1 MSKNAELKNNLLE
14 ILAGCTD
21 ALDEASGAIIASM
34 ESAKDMSA
42 FDALYTRVD
51 AEDAVQT
58 ARGVAYHALSDLN
71 EADAAEVIM
80 LAAEICSTALDV
92 QEFLDNSLDD
102 AMEASDALLEM
113 AMEALDKAEEGEEDE
128 EDEEE
133 DGDAV
138 FDALMELLEDMGLI
152 GEGDTVTVR
161 ISPAS
166 DEEDD
171 GEEDDVED
179 EGNNNDLA
187 DAFTEVFDDL
197 TNYFSSLGLMGED
210 DILTITIESDKK
222 D

>member
-42 FDALYTRVD
+42 FDALSTRVD

-128 EDEEE
+128 EE

-187 DAFTEVFDDL
+187 DAFAEVFDDL
-197 TNYFSSLGLMGED
+197 ANYFSSLGLMGED
-210 DILTITIESDKK
+210 DILTITIESGEK

>member
-128 EDEEE
+128 EE

-138 FDALMELLEDMGLI
+138 FDALMELLEDVGLI

-161 ISPAS
+161 ISPTS

-171 GEEDDVED
+171 GEEDDVEG

-187 DAFTEVFDDL
+187 DAFAEVFDDL
-197 TNYFSSLGLMGED
+197 ANYFSSLGLMGED
-210 DILTITIESDKK
+210 DILTITIESGEK

>member
-128 EDEEE
+128 EE

-187 DAFTEVFDDL
+187 DAFAEVFDDL
-197 TNYFSSLGLMGED
+197 ANYFSSLGLMGED

>member
-14 ILAGCTD
+14 ILADCTD
-21 ALDEASGAIIASM
+21 ALDEVSGAIIASM

-42 FDALYTRVD
+42 FDALDIRVD

-58 ARGVAYHALSDLN
+58 ARGVAYHALNDLN
-71 EADAAEVIM
+71 EDDAAEVIM

-113 AMEALDKAEEGEEDE
+113 AMEALDKAEEDEEDE

-138 FDALMELLEDMGLI
+138 FDALMELLEDVGLI

-161 ISPAS
+161 ISPTS

-171 GEEDDVED
+171 GEEDDVEG

-187 DAFTEVFDDL
+187 DAFAEVFDDL
-197 TNYFSSLGLMGED
+197 ANYFSSLGLMGED
-210 DILTITIESDKK
+210 DILTITIESGEK

>member
-14 ILAGCTD
+14 ILADCTD
-21 ALDEASGAIIASM
+21 ALDEVSGAIIASM

-161 ISPAS
+161 ISPTS
-166 DEEDD
+166 DEED
-171 GEEDDVED
+171 
-179 EGNNNDLA
+179 
-187 DAFTEVFDDL
+187 VFDDL

>member
-161 ISPAS
+161 ISPTS

-187 DAFTEVFDDL
+187 DAFAEVFDDL
-197 TNYFSSLGLMGED
+197 ANYFSSLGLMGED

>member
-14 ILAGCTD
+14 ILADCTD
-21 ALDEASGAIIASM
+21 ALDEVSEAIIASM

-42 FDALYTRVD
+42 LDALYTRVD

-161 ISPAS
+161 ISPTS

-171 GEEDDVED
+171 GEEDDVEG

>member
-1 MSKNAELKNNLLE
+1 MSKNAGLKNNLLE

-42 FDALYTRVD
+42 LDALYTRVD

-128 EDEEE
+128 EE

-171 GEEDDVED
+171 GEEDDVEG

>member
-1 MSKNAELKNNLLE
+1 MSKNAGLKNNLLE

-42 FDALYTRVD
+42 FDALSTRVD

-161 ISPAS
+161 ISPTS

-187 DAFTEVFDDL
+187 DAFAEVFDDL

>member
-14 ILAGCTD
+14 ILADCTD
-21 ALDEASGAIIASM
+21 ALDEVSGAIIASM

-42 FDALYTRVD
+42 FDALDIRVD

-58 ARGVAYHALSDLN
+58 ARGVAYHALNDLN
-71 EADAAEVIM
+71 EDDAAEVIM

-92 QEFLDNSLDD
+92 QEFLDDSLDD

-113 AMEALDKAEEGEEDE
+113 AMEALDKAEEDEEDE

-187 DAFTEVFDDL
+187 DAFAEVFDDL
-197 TNYFSSLGLMGED
+197 ANYFSSLGLMGED

>member
-14 ILAGCTD
+14 ILADCTD

-42 FDALYTRVD
+42 LDALYTRVD
-51 AEDAVQT
+51 AEEVVQT
-58 ARGVAYHALSDLN
+58 ARGVAYHALNDLN
-71 EADAAEVIM
+71 EDDAAEVIM
-80 LAAEICSTALDV
+80 LAAEICSAALDV
-92 QEFLDNSLDD
+92 QEFLDDSLDD
-102 AMEASDALLEM
+102 IMEASDSLLEM
-113 AMEALDKAEEGEEDE
+113 AMEALDEAEDGEEDGEDE
-128 EDEEE
+128 EDGE
-133 DGDAV
+133 AV

-161 ISPAS
+161 ISPTS

-171 GEEDDVED
+171 GEEDDVEG

-187 DAFTEVFDDL
+187 DAFAEVFADL
-197 TNYFSSLGLMGED
+197 ANYFSSLGLMGED
-210 DILTITIESDKK
+210 DVLTITIESDKK

>member
-14 ILAGCTD
+14 ILADCTD
-21 ALDEASGAIIASM
+21 ALDEVSGAIIASM

-138 FDALMELLEDMGLI
+138 FDALMELLEDVGLI

-161 ISPAS
+161 ISPTS

-171 GEEDDVED
+171 GEEDDVEG

-187 DAFTEVFDDL
+187 DAFAEVFDDL
-197 TNYFSSLGLMGED
+197 ANYFSSLGLMGED
-210 DILTITIESDKK
+210 DILTITIESGEK